1 MKAMLCRVFA
11 ALLCVLLLAGC
22 GAKNTETG
30 GQGKTKTDDPAE
42 PRQILTDAQ
51 VTASIRWT
59 DGQSGDPEILSAA
72 QAYLLLV
79 AKAQAMPENP
89 VQSDPSC
96 TDALVRE
103 AYLRGFLGSDYIYPK
118 IKVEGALRDLTQL
131 TADSVQ
137 VWVDGTYNLRYS
149 SIDDGQKQWDH
160 TAYGNPRL
168 LTLTR
173 TDSGWIVT
181 GDDTDEMEICGYTSG
196 YATENLPEGDVLQAI
211 EKYFQMR
218 ADLIAGRDTDG
229 SCTTDA
235 LLTESKV
242 FAQCD
247 RSGPVTGS
255 RSVPYRFGVEP
266 GRAIR
271 SLCK

>member
-1 MKAMLCRVFA
+1 MNKALCRVFA

-103 AYLRGFLGSDYIYPK
+103 AYLRGFLGSDYI
-118 IKVEGALRDLTQL
+118 L
-131 TADSVQ
+131 S
-137 VWVDGTYNLRYS
+137 
-149 SIDDGQKQWDH
+149 
-160 TAYGNPRL
+160 
-168 LTLTR
+168 
-173 TDSGWIVT
+173 
-181 GDDTDEMEICGYTSG
+181 
-196 YATENLPEGDVLQAI
+196 
-211 EKYFQMR
+211 
-218 ADLIAGRDTDG
+218 LIH
-229 SCTTDA
+229 
-235 LLTESKV
+235 
-242 FAQCD
+242 
-247 RSGPVTGS
+247 
-255 RSVPYRFGVEP
+255 
-266 GRAIR
+266 I
-271 SLCK
+271 

>member
-30 GQGKTKTDDPAE
+30 GQGKTKTDNPAE

-131 TADSVQ
+131 MDSAQ

-160 TAYGNPRL
+160 TIKWQLRL
-168 LTLTR
+168 LTPTR
-173 TDSGWIVT
+173 
-181 GDDTDEMEICGYTSG
+181 
-196 YATENLPEGDVLQAI
+196 
-211 EKYFQMR
+211 R
-218 ADLIAGRDTDG
+218 DG
-229 SCTTDA
+229 SSPADDGRRNGDLRLYQRICHR
-235 LLTESKV
+235 EP
-242 FAQCD
+242 
-247 RSGPVTGS
+247 RRRVTFS
-255 RSVPYRFGVEP
+255 RQ
-266 GRAIR
+266 
-271 SLCK
+271 

>member
-1 MKAMLCRVFA
+1 MKVMSKRCLQIIT

-30 GQGKTKTDDPAE
+30 GQGQTKTDDPAE
-42 PRQILTDAQ
+42 LRQILTDAQ

-160 TAYGNPRL
+160 TAYGNPRI

-181 GDDTDEMEICGYTSG
+181 GDDTEEMEI
-196 YATENLPEGDVLQAI
+196 
-211 EKYFQMR
+211 
-218 ADLIAGRDTDG
+218 
-229 SCTTDA
+229 
-235 LLTESKV
+235 
-242 FAQCD
+242 
-247 RSGPVTGS
+247 
-255 RSVPYRFGVEP
+255 
-266 GRAIR
+266 
-271 SLCK
+271 